1 MDHVDR
7 ICSWCRVELEDMQM
21 KHNSAIKQLLREFN
35 SKEASRET
43 EIDSAVKET
52 IGEDLQTAQTAV
64 WDVNGCL

>member
-1 MDHVDR
+1 
-7 ICSWCRVELEDMQM
+7 MQM

-35 SKEASRET
+35 TKEASRET